1 FSETTPGTRN
11 RLHSDD
17 CPGFFCRHMA
27 AVSVWLMTDKNAP
40 ACGSFTGLYL
50 FRLKRAGRYDKINVT
65 LIR

>member
-1 FSETTPGTRN
+1 
-11 RLHSDD
+11 
-17 CPGFFCRHMA
+17 MA

-40 ACGSFTGLYL
+40 ACGSFTGLYI

>member
-1 FSETTPGTRN
+1 
-11 RLHSDD
+11 
-17 CPGFFCRHMA
+17 MA

-40 ACGSFTGLYL
+40 ACGSFTGFYL